1 MEHPPETAGRSG
13 AGSMHRQDVHIEHM
27 PAVAPAHAGSAV
39 ELRADDQ
46 ERINR
51 ALRDARA
58 PNTWRAYRGAWQRSA
73 AWAVDRGHRHLPADP
88 AAVAAF
94 LADRAEQGA
103 APATVRLDR
112 AGIAAMD
119 WRAADLAA
127 VLAEREG
134 TAAGLRDAALL
145 SLMSDALLRVS
156 EASAAD
162 VADVARMADGSGTLT
177 CSAARPTRRATS
189 AISAPPPS
197 PGWPPGSIAPDTM
210 PAHCPA
216 AFGEATIRRRR
227 VSARSR

>member
-1 MEHPPETAGRSG
+1 
-13 AGSMHRQDVHIEHM
+13 MHRQDVHIEHM

-58 PNTWRAYRGAWQRSA
+58 PNTWRAYRGAWQRWA

-177 CSAARPTRRATS
+177 VLRSKTDQEGHVRYLGA
-189 AISAPPPS
+189 
-197 PGWPPGSIAPDTM
+197 
-210 PAHCPA
+210 
-216 AFGEATIRRRR
+216 ATITRMAAWLDRAGHDAGALSCRVRRGRP
-227 VSARSR
+227 SGAGASPQGAGSRALIQGCRKEW